1 MITPRRISEQRVEE
15 AVLYHRIGIVVA
27 EVTSASNKKA
37 DERMYRARRAADEIR
52 RMAPA
57 ARELMAQAPPVSR
70 LSGPQA
76 ASELKAFR
84 RLWEEIAQGFRENV
98 FDPFLR
104 EHGNLVEN
112 DARDAVVTFLGWLP
126 QRCQEL
132 RDRVRQFENNVT
144 TDLKD
149 DAERMAQLAHDWS
162 AVDADGLE

>member
-1 MITPRRISEQRVEE
+1 MNIPKRISEQRPEE
-15 AVLYHRIGIVVA
+15 AVLFHRIGIVVA

-37 DERMYRARRAADEIR
+37 DERMRRAKRAAVEIE
-52 RMAPA
+52 RMARN
-57 ARELMAQAPPVSR
+57 ARELMDQAPPVAQ

-76 ASELKAFR
+76 ASELRAFR
-84 RLWEEIAQGFRENV
+84 RLSEETSQDFRERV
-98 FDPFLR
+98 FGPFMR

-112 DARDAVVTFLGWLP
+112 DARAVVTSFLEWLP

-132 RDRVRQFENNVT
+132 RENVRVFESRVR
-144 TDLKD
+144 TDLKE